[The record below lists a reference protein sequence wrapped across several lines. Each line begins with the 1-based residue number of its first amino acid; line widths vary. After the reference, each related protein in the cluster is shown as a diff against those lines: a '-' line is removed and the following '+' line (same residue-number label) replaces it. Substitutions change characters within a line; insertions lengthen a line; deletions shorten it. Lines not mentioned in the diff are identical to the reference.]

1 MPYNEGMMKRESET
15 KWVKDTE
22 AAALL
27 GLSPGTL
34 RNWRTEDVKA
44 GRVWPQPGRGG
55 LRWRK
60 FGGAVRYYLSAEL
73 VDGAVAGVERDAD
86 RG

>member
-1 MPYNEGMMKRESET
+1 MTKRESET

-60 FGGAVRYYLSAEL
+60 FGGAVRYYLSTEL
-73 VDGAVAGVERDAD
+73 VEGAVAEVQDAER
-86 RG
+86 G